1 MHEPLKPVAVQGN
14 KLKRA
19 GLIGIAAVVVVVGLG
34 ATTRIFAKQE
44 LTDWTAEQA
53 TPTVSAFHPTM
64 DGGQRTLSLPGS
76 VEAWSQAP
84 VFARTNGYLKAWYAD
99 IGTQVK
105 AGEVLAEIDTP
116 DVDQQVE
123 AATADL
129 ATAQAQL
136 KLADTTARRWDRL
149 VAQDAVSK
157 QDAEQK
163 RSDLAVKRA
172 MANAALANVDRLR
185 TLQGFRRIVAPF
197 DGVVTGRATD
207 VGALIASGNAA
218 ARPLFTVADMAKMR
232 IYVHVPQIYSA
243 NIKPGMSAKLVL
255 PEYPGRTFEAKLV
268 GTSQSV
274 NDTTGSMLV
283 QLVAENPEGLLKP
296 GSYAQVS
303 FDLPSSGS
311 AVLVPASALLF
322 RPQGMTVA
330 LIDGSGRVKLKVVK
344 IARDDGAKVEI
355 ASGLSPSDLVVDSPP
370 DALADGD
377 QVRVL
382 DAKDQVANARS

>member
-44 LTDWTAEQA
+44 LADWTADQA
-53 TPTVSAFHPTM
+53 TPTVSALHPTV

-99 IGTQVK
+99 IGAQVK

-243 NIKPGMSAKLVL
+243 SIKPGMSAALVL

-283 QLVAENPEGLLKP
+283 QLVAENPQGLLKP
-296 GSYAQVS
+296 GSYAKVS
-303 FDLPSSGS
+303 FGLPNSGS

-355 ASGLSPSDLVVDSPP
+355 ASGLSPSDLIVDSPP

>member
-1 MHEPLKPVAVQGN
+1 MHEPLKPVAVQGH

-243 NIKPGMSAKLVL
+243 NIKPDMSAKLVL
-255 PEYPGRTFEAKLV
+255 PEYPGRTFEAKLA

-330 LIDGSGRVKLKVVK
+330 LIDGSGRVKLKVIK